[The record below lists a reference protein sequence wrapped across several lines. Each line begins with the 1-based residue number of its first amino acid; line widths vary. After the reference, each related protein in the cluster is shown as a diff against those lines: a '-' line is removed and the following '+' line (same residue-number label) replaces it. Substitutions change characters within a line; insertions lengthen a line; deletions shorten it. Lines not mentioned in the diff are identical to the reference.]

1 MTIKQNKRNS
11 NLRNMTLKIPKEMFN
26 VLKLVAEQENTTPEQ
41 VSIFILDNILRGMLS
56 RALEANEAAQNKT
69 ETTQEVKTEE

>member
-26 VLKLVAEQENTTPEQ
+26 VLKLVAEQEKTTPEQ

-69 ETTQEVKTEE
+69 ETTEEVKTEE

>member
-1 MTIKQNKRNS
+1 MTVKQNKRNS

-26 VLKLVAEQENTTPEQ
+26 VLKLVAEQEKTTPEQ

-69 ETTQEVKTEE
+69 ETTEEVKTEE